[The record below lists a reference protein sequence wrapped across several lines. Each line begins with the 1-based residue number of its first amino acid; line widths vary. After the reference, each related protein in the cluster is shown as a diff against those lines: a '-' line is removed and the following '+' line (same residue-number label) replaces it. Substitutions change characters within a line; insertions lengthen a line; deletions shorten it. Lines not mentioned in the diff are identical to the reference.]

1 MSAFL
6 DTSGLIAVV
15 NTDDQWHSKAE
26 TIWADLV
33 SSLRRMVTTSLVLIE
48 LADGL
53 SRLQHRVLAI
63 QIVDRLRD
71 SDRVEIV
78 QSDESLESRAWQ
90 LFRERSDKEWGMTDC
105 VTMTLMADRGI
116 DDAFTADHHFEQA
129 GFTVLLK

>member
-1 MSAFL
+1 MSVFL

-26 TIWADLV
+26 AIWAELV
-33 SSLRRMVTTSLVLIE
+33 SSSHRMITTSLVMIE

-53 SRLQHRVLAI
+53 SRIQYRMLAI
-63 QIVDRLRD
+63 QIVDRLQD

-78 QSDESLESRAWQ
+78 QSDKSIELRAWQ

-105 VTMTLMADRGI
+105 VSMTLMAERGLN
-116 DDAFTADHHFEQA
+116 DAFTADHHFEQG
-129 GFTVLLK
+129 GFTILLK